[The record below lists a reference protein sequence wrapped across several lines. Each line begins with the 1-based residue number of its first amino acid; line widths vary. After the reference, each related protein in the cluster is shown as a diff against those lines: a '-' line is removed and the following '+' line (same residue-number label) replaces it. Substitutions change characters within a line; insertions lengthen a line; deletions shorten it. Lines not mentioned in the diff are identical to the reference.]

1 MGRAGG
7 RGGGECAA
15 AATRGGLDRP
25 RRVNAEAELRHAG
38 VVLHNEPLVSP
49 YDTEAAEPEVS
60 EAA

>member
-1 MGRAGG
+1 MRS
-7 RGGGECAA
+7 RGDA
-15 AATRGGLDRP
+15 RSGLDRP

-49 YDTEAAEPEVS
+49 DDTEAAEPEVS